1 MLYDHSK
8 KCESPFSFQ
17 KMNKYFLLPFFVPIF
32 CFSTKFFSE
41 PMKTNNEK
49 IDIKNV
55 TLDSSHTFSFLYI
68 LIQGISM
75 TIGGLLYFISR
86 RISKS
91 EKVDE
96 NNGDIHS
103 QESKYLKTLIYKKPV
118 KKNIKLILIIA
129 LMPLLYIC
137 YLLGIAYGIK
147 HPQLEKRVYYL
158 LAFTLINIFYFKKE
172 IFLHQKVSL
181 CITFIGVIPIYISF
195 GLFLVKDSYNIIY
208 DIFLLIGT
216 LINSIYLLLIKYIT
230 EKKGVS
236 VFLLLLYQ
244 GILIFFYTLIIFSII
259 SLISRKDLSYIGN
272 IFYCDETNYICISN
286 FYFEIIMFII
296 LNTVLH
302 VLIFSVIDIFSAE
315 LLIVSDYFSPLFSFI
330 ANSIKNSESNNAKI
344 ILNIFG
350 YLIIVIG
357 ALIYDEIIICNFL
370 GLNKNTW
377 KAIDKKA
384 EEDAKGIGSRDSLL
398 NNDDYDINSY
408 IPNDEMKNINKTEMT
423 DL

>member
-96 NNGDIHS
+96 NNGDNLS
-103 QESKYLKTLIYKKPV
+103 QESKYLKTLIYKKPA

-181 CITFIGVIPIYISF
+181 CITFIGVIPTYISF

-236 VFLLLLYQ
+236 VFLLLSRNTYFFLYFNN
-244 GILIFFYTLIIFSII
+244 FFY
-259 SLISRKDLSYIGN
+259 
-272 IFYCDETNYICISN
+272 N
-286 FYFEIIMFII
+286 FF
-296 LNTVLH
+296 N
-302 VLIFSVIDIFSAE
+302 
-315 LLIVSDYFSPLFSFI
+315 
-330 ANSIKNSESNNAKI
+330 
-344 ILNIFG
+344 
-350 YLIIVIG
+350 
-357 ALIYDEIIICNFL
+357 
-370 GLNKNTW
+370 
-377 KAIDKKA
+377 
-384 EEDAKGIGSRDSLL
+384 
-398 NNDDYDINSY
+398 
-408 IPNDEMKNINKTEMT
+408 
-423 DL
+423 